1 MKQRDLIRWFFSVSG
16 FFESE
21 QVDASEI
28 ALGEYNS

>member
-1 MKQRDLIRWFFSVSG
+1 MLIRWIFFSMSD

-21 QVDASEI
+21 QADASEI